1 MNKPFKSLT
10 VQQKEDI
17 LAVIENFVSYEDL
30 DTLKDFLFDLQN
42 KFLHNT
48 GTVHYTEKHL
58 DDVTANFYLLYNLL
72 TDLKKYQDINISAL
86 NHSN

>member
-10 VQQKEDI
+10 AQQKEDI

-42 KFLHNT
+42 KFLYNT

-58 DDVTANFYLLYNLL
+58 DDVTGNFYLLYNLL
-72 TDLKKYQDINISAL
+72 TDLKNTRI
-86 NHSN
+86 